1 MRPNLNCSYRN
12 IRDWS
17 YFNISIILLLRGC
30 KPELIHELQFH
41 VFPYLYVN
49 SLRDAYF
56 YKLTQLMVWKACSL
70 FKALIEA
77 GRGERKE
84 NQACRRKQVG
94 LNWEPVTGWRG
105 CGLNRV
111 LFITYLEYQKTK
123 QHWRKE
129 RWRSKE
135 LRVDFLHV
143 QRTNKRSYL
152 LQCRLHYTR
161 DNLWKSLLTLRQ
173 FLFLSKNLHSNLKR

>member
-1 MRPNLNCSYRN
+1 MGPNLNCSYKN
-12 IRDWS
+12 IREWS
-17 YFNISIILLLRGC
+17 YFNISITLLLRGC

-41 VFPYLYVN
+41 VFLYLYIN

-56 YKLTQLMVWKACSL
+56 YKLTNWWSEKGVASSRLSWKL
-70 FKALIEA
+70 VEA
-77 GRGERKE
+77 SEKKTKRPEKVE
-84 NQACRRKQVG
+84 D
-94 LNWEPVTGWRG
+94 
-105 CGLNRV
+105 GLNRV
-111 LFITYLEYQKTK
+111 LFVTYLEYQKTK

-143 QRTNKRSYL
+143 PRKNLKVI

-161 DNLWKSLLTLRQ
+161 DNL
-173 FLFLSKNLHSNLKR
+173 

>member
-12 IRDWS
+12 IREWS
-17 YFNISIILLLRGC
+17 YFNISIILLLPGC

-41 VFPYLYVN
+41 VFLYLYIN

-56 YKLTQLMVWKACSL
+56 YKLTNWWSEKGVASSRL
-70 FKALIEA
+70 
-77 GRGERKE
+77 
-84 NQACRRKQVG
+84 
-94 LNWEPVTGWRG
+94 WEPVIGWRG

-111 LFITYLEYQKTK
+111 LFVTYLEYQKTK

-143 QRTNKRSYL
+143 PHKNKKSYYNAVCTTPETTYKQVFL
-152 LQCRLHYTR
+152 LCGNFYFCQKIYKVARRIKEIPVLGLIITFVH
-161 DNLWKSLLTLRQ
+161 
-173 FLFLSKNLHSNLKR
+173 